1 MHMDAENLFC
11 GVKEPMDDWCSLSHC
26 NETIPTRTAARLRM
40 RLMKKYVL
48 MRMDEDAGGDDGMRG
63 GCGAALL
70 LLGGDPRVF
79 EMWDR
84 S

>member
-1 MHMDAENLFC
+1 
-11 GVKEPMDDWCSLSHC
+11 
-26 NETIPTRTAARLRM
+26 M